1 MFTWSLTGD
10 LIFLYRLHTGGYSVI
25 KRENEK
31 YDFQIVHHYI
41 DLTQLTLRRLPVSLR

>member
-1 MFTWSLTGD
+1 M
-10 LIFLYRLHTGGYSVI
+10 V

-41 DLTQLTLRRLPVSLR
+41 DLTELTLRRPSVRLMLDNVVIMSY